1 MDIQRKIDIMGIVN
15 LTDDSYFADS
25 RCLSSSALDK
35 TSENAVARA
44 WKLIR
49 EGATIID
56 IGACSTRP
64 GSEPVGEQVE
74 WKRIAPSLSALLL
87 ACPGVRISIDTW
99 WASVIEKAF
108 AATAALIGEDKARDT
123 LIVNDISAGEDDP
136 SMLPLVGEIGLEYIA
151 MHKRGNSK
159 TMQSLC
165 DYGNVTEEVLRYFEA
180 FGQKAS
186 RYGIRKWVLDPGFGF
201 AKTVDQNYQL
211 LREMDILT
219 GRFSSEGSR
228 TLVGVSRKSMIYRLF
243 NSTPEDSLAQTQVL
257 HMKALQ
263 CGADILRVHDAAE
276 AARTVE
282 MYHRLG

>member
-25 RCLSSSALDK
+25 RCLSSSTLDK

-211 LREMDILT
+211 LDEKQ
-219 GRFSSEGSR
+219 E
-228 TLVGVSRKSMIYRLF
+228 
-243 NSTPEDSLAQTQVL
+243 NTPVQQWLMAHCTEY
-257 HMKALQ
+257 
-263 CGADILRVHDAAE
+263 GFILRYPTGKSKITGIGYEPWHYRYVGSDAARE
-276 AARTVE
+276 ITDQGLCLE
-282 MYHRLG
+282 EYLDSTGTIT

>member
-1 MDIQRKIDIMGIVN
+1 MDIKRKIDIMGIVN

-35 TSENAVARA
+35 TSENAVTRA
-44 WKLIR
+44 GKLIS

-74 WKRIAPSLSALLL
+74 WERIAPSLSALLL
-87 ACPGVRISIDTW
+87 AFPGVRISIDTW

-108 AATAALIGEDKARDT
+108 VAMAAIIGEEKTRET

-136 SMLPLVGEIGLEYIA
+136 AMLPLVGEMGLEYIA
-151 MHKRGNSK
+151 MHKMGNSK

-165 DYGNVTEEVLRYFEA
+165 NYGNVTEEVLRYFEA
-180 FGQKAS
+180 FSQKAS
-186 RYGIRKWVLDPGFGF
+186 GYGIRRWVLDPGFGF
-201 AKTVDQNYQL
+201 AKTPDQNYQL
-211 LREMDILT
+211 LREMDLLT
-219 GRFSSEGSR
+219 GRFSSEGIK
-228 TLVGVSRKSMIYRLF
+228 TLVGVSRKSMIYKLF
-243 NSTPEDSLAQTQVL
+243 NITPEESLAQTQVL
-257 HMKALQ
+257 HLKALQ

-282 MYHRLG
+282 LYRRLG

>member
-35 TSENAVARA
+35 PSENAVARA

-123 LIVNDISAGEDDP
+123 LIVNDISAGEDDT

-219 GRFSSEGSR
+219 GRFSSEGIR

-243 NSTPEDSLAQTQVL
+243 NITPEESLAQTQVL

>member
-25 RCLSSSALDK
+25 RCLSSNTLDK

-219 GRFSSEGSR
+219 GRFSSEGIR

-243 NSTPEDSLAQTQVL
+243 NITPEESLAQTQVL

>member
-35 TSENAVARA
+35 TSENAVTRA
-44 WKLIR
+44 GKLIS

-64 GSEPVGEQVE
+64 GSEQVGEQVE
-74 WKRIAPSLSALLL
+74 WERIAPSLSALLL
-87 ACPGVRISIDTW
+87 AFPGVRISIDTW

-108 AATAALIGEDKARDT
+108 VAMAAVIGEEKTRET

-136 SMLPLVGEIGLEYIA
+136 AMLPLVGEMGLEYIA

-165 DYGNVTEEVLRYFEA
+165 NYGNVTEEVLRYFEA
-180 FGQKAS
+180 FSQKAS
-186 RYGIRKWVLDPGFGF
+186 GYGIRRWVLDPGFGF
-201 AKTVDQNYQL
+201 AKTPDQNYQL
-211 LREMDILT
+211 LREMDLLT
-219 GRFSSEGSR
+219 GRFSSEGIK
-228 TLVGVSRKSMIYRLF
+228 TLVGVSRKSLIYKLF
-243 NSTPEDSLAQTQVL
+243 NITPEESLAQTQVL
-257 HMKALQ
+257 HLKALQ

-282 MYHRLG
+282 LYRRLG

>member
-25 RCLSSSALDK
+25 RCLSSSALHK

-219 GRFSSEGSR
+219 GRFSSEGIR

-243 NSTPEDSLAQTQVL
+243 NITPEESLAQTQVL

>member
-35 TSENAVARA
+35 ISENAVTRA
-44 WKLIR
+44 GKLIS

-74 WKRIAPSLSALLL
+74 WERIAPSLSALLL
-87 ACPGVRISIDTW
+87 AFPGVRISIDTW

-108 AATAALIGEDKARDT
+108 VAMAAVIGEEKTRET

-136 SMLPLVGEIGLEYIA
+136 AMLPLVGEMGLEYIA

-165 DYGNVTEEVLRYFEA
+165 NYGNVTEEVLRYFKA
-180 FGQKAS
+180 FSQKAS
-186 RYGIRKWVLDPGFGF
+186 GYGIRRWVLDPGFGF
-201 AKTVDQNYQL
+201 AKTPDQNYQL
-211 LREMDILT
+211 LREMDLLT
-219 GRFSSEGSR
+219 GRFSSEGIK
-228 TLVGVSRKSMIYRLF
+228 TLVGVSRKSMIYKLF
-243 NSTPEDSLAQTQVL
+243 NITPEESLAQTQVL
-257 HMKALQ
+257 HLKALQ

-282 MYHRLG
+282 LYRRLG